1 MSQVWHVPKRVWHVP
16 NNFGVCASDVM
27 SRNVKT
33 AAADVNN
40 VTDAA
45 VLLLMAHLKE
55 TGD

>member
-1 MSQVWHVPKRVWHVP
+1 MWFWEICVDNDVTAFFAAVP
-16 NNFGVCASDVM
+16 
-27 SRNVKT
+27 
-33 AAADVNN
+33 DVNK